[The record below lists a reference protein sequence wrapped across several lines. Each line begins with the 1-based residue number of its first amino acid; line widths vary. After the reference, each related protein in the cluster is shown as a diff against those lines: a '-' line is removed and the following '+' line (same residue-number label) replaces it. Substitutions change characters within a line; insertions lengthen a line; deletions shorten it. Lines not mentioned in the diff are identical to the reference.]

1 MKVRS
6 LLLLLFFFTP
16 AIFWNCSQSSDGE
29 ITEDQVQELRI
40 IADEFTK
47 TIKTV
52 LVKQMQNGGV
62 PAALTVCSDTAQQLT
77 ADFASLKG
85 INVKRVSFKNRNEND
100 YPDPFEFEGLKYFEE
115 MNEKGILKEGSEY
128 VEIVT
133 ENNGEFIRYLKPIF
147 VSDVCLN
154 CHGDSNLFSPEVKA
168 LLNKNYPNDKAINYK
183 NGELR
188 GAVSIQKKLE

>member
-6 LLLLLFFFTP
+6 LSLFLFFLAP

-40 IADEFTK
+40 IADEFTR

-52 LVKQMQNGGV
+52 LVNQMRSGGIS
-62 PAALTVCSDTAQQLT
+62 AALTVCSDTAQMLT
-77 ADFASLKG
+77 IDFASLKE
-85 INVKRVSFKNRNEND
+85 ISIKRISFKNRNENN
-100 YPDPFEFEGLKYFEE
+100 YPDPFEFQGLKYFEE

-128 VEIVT
+128 VKIVN
-133 ENNGEFIRYLKPIF
+133 ENNGDFIRYLKPIF
-147 VSDVCLN
+147 VGDVCLN
-154 CHGDSNLFSPEVKA
+154 CHGDPNLFSPEVKA
-168 LLNKNYPNDKAINYK
+168 LLNKIYPNDKAIEYK

-188 GAVSIQKKLE
+188 GAVSIQKKIE

>member
-6 LLLLLFFFTP
+6 LLLFVFVLSFT
-16 AIFWNCSQSSDGE
+16 IFWNCSQSHDSE

-47 TIKTV
+47 TIKSV
-52 LVKQMQNGGV
+52 LVNKMQTGGEIS
-62 PAALTVCSDTAQQLT
+62 ALSVCSDTAQMMT
-77 ADFASLKG
+77 ANFSDLKG
-85 INVKRVSFKNRNEND
+85 IQVKRVSFKNRNDSD
-100 YPDPFEFEGLKYFEE
+100 YPDPFEFQGLKYFEE

-128 VEIVT
+128 VKIVT
-133 ENNGEFIRYLKPIF
+133 ENNGEYIRYLKPIF

-154 CHGDSNLFSPEVKA
+154 CHGDQSLLSSEVRDI
-168 LLNKNYPNDKAINYK
+168 LVQHYPNDKAVDYK

>member
-6 LLLLLFFFTP
+6 LLLFVFFFAP

-52 LVKQMQNGGV
+52 LVKQMQSGGV
-62 PAALTVCSDTAQQLT
+62 SAALNVCSDTAQMLT
-77 ADFASLKG
+77 ADFNALKG

-100 YPDPFEFEGLKYFEE
+100 YPDPFELQALKYFEE
-115 MNEKGILKEGSEY
+115 MNDKGILKEGSEY
-128 VEIVT
+128 VKIVA
-133 ENNGEFIRYLKPIF
+133 ENNGDFIRYLKPIF
-147 VSDVCLN
+147 ISDVCLN

-168 LLNKNYPNDKAINYK
+168 LLNKNYPNDKAIDYK
-183 NGELR
+183 IGDLR
-188 GAVSIQKKLE
+188 GAVSIQKKLK

>member
-1 MKVRS
+1 M
-6 LLLLLFFFTP
+6 
-16 AIFWNCSQSSDGE
+16 QS
-29 ITEDQVQELRI
+29 
-40 IADEFTK
+40 
-47 TIKTV
+47 
-52 LVKQMQNGGV
+52 GGV
-62 PAALTVCSDTAQQLT
+62 SVALTVCSDTAQMLT

-100 YPDPFEFEGLKYFEE
+100 YPDPFELQGLKYFEE
-115 MNEKGILKEGSEY
+115 MNEKGILKDGSEY
-128 VEIVT
+128 VKIVT

-168 LLNKNYPNDKAINYK
+168 LLHKNYPNDKAIDYK
-183 NGELR
+183 IGELR